1 MHLLEYEDNQQIDS
15 LFFHAFNL
23 QQYWKKCKQFLSS
36 VMQFNFSEINVRK
49 KINELNK
56 KSTHVTIK
64 SDSFSKLADS

>member
-1 MHLLEYEDNQQIDS
+1 M
-15 LFFHAFNL
+15 
-23 QQYWKKCKQFLSS
+23 KCKQFLSS